1 MTSPD
6 DPGPRFG
13 LATYLTDHLAG
24 AAAGLQLAR
33 RLRDANAG
41 TDLGRVLEDLAAEI
55 EEDRGTLQDV
65 MQRVGAAP
73 NLVKEAG
80 ARGAELLSRL
90 KQRVPLLRAE
100 AAEARLEDLELLCL
114 GIEGKR
120 LLWATLAEVVGDDRR
135 LEGFDLPALEGRA
148 RSQRDRIEPYR
159 VAAAAEAVIVE
170 I

>member
-1 MTSPD
+1 MTSTA

-24 AAAGLQLAR
+24 AAAGLQLVR

-41 TDLGRVLEDLAAEI
+41 TDLGRVLEDLATEI

-65 MQRVGAAP
+65 MQRVDAAP

-80 ARGAELLSRL
+80 ARGAELFTRV
-90 KQRVPLLRAE
+90 KQLVPLLRAE
-100 AAEARLEDLELLCL
+100 GAEVRLEDLELLSL

-120 LLWATLAEVVGDDRR
+120 LLWATLAEVAGDDPR
-135 LEGFDLPALEGRA
+135 LEGFDLPALEARA
-148 RSQRDRIEPYR
+148 RSQRDRLEPHR
-159 VAAAAEAVIVE
+159 LAAAAEAVAAE